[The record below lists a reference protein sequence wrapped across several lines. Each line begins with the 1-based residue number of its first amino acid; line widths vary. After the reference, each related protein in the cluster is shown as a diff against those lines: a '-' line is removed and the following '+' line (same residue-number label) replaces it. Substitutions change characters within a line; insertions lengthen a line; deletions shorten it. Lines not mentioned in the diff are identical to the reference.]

1 MRIEFKTAL
10 ITGSSRG
17 LGRQIAVKLAKE
29 GVKKIAIHY
38 RTGRS
43 DAQTTL
49 SLIEAAGA
57 SGVLVQGDVA
67 DAVAAERLVKE
78 AAQELGG
85 CDIFV
90 QSVCPPLGE
99 IYEHVMAT
107 ELSLEKWQLAF
118 DTQARAFFIGA
129 RTAAKF
135 MRGGGRIIGL
145 SYTQGGKTGGWQPW
159 VGMGPAKAAMDSIAR
174 YFAVALG
181 RHGVTVN
188 TVSPGMSDGGVMLQ
202 TPQGFQGA
210 IKQWAESGWTP
221 MGRRGTLGDIADVCA
236 LLCSD
241 EARFMTG
248 HALSVDGGSSLMNS
262 DFPLSLQIPM
272 EHAS

>member
-1 MRIEFKTAL
+1 MKIKFQTAL
-10 ITGSSRG
+10 VTGSSRG
-17 LGRQIAVKLAKE
+17 LGREIAVRLATE
-29 GVKKIAIHY
+29 GVGKIAIHY
-38 RTGRS
+38 RTGKS
-43 DAQTTL
+43 DAQATL
-49 SLIEAAGA
+49 SLVEAAGA
-57 SGVLVQGDVA
+57 SGVLVHGDVA
-67 DAVAAERLVKE
+67 DPAAAENIVTE
-78 AAQELGG
+78 AAQKLGG

-90 QSVCPPLGE
+90 QSVCPPLRE

-107 ELSLEKWQLAF
+107 ELSLAKWQLAF

-145 SYTQGGKTGGWQPW
+145 SYAQGGKTGGWQPW
-159 VGMGPAKAAMDSIAR
+159 VGMGPAKAAMESIAR

-202 TPQGFQGA
+202 TPAEFQGA
-210 IKQWAESGWTP
+210 IKQWVESGWTP
-221 MGRRGTLGDIADVCA
+221 MGRRGSLRDIADVCV

-241 EARFMTG
+241 EARFLTG
-248 HALSVDGGSSLMNS
+248 HALSVDGGSSLMNA
-262 DFPLSLQIPM
+262 DFPLALQLP
-272 EHAS
+272 ASAA